1 MDYSKLYRQAAA
13 AYSLLP
19 QLLTPG
25 RALPPL
31 QIYVE
36 VTYQCNL
43 RCRFCQFLNPP
54 PDGAER
60 AATGRP
66 RSNPRPELSNA
77 QWRRILAQAPRSAL
91 VSFSGGEPFA
101 RAGFIELAEATARR
115 NKVHIYTN
123 ATRIDPETAA
133 RLIALGPGS
142 LVGSGLVLVDVS
154 LEGLAATHDRIVG
167 CRNAFHRTTAA
178 VKHLVA
184 ERSRRHRR
192 YPLIELKV
200 VITRDNLLQLT
211 ELFGLAE
218 ALGADLFN
226 IMALNTLP
234 HAGRSAAGGGDAGAD
249 PLRPPPAV
257 VEVDP
262 DLLGRELQR
271 LERAAAGSP
280 TRIRTTPQGFG
291 MEEMVRYYRGDL
303 PANRY
308 RCHFPWYAFGITAF
322 GDAVICPYALL
333 GPIDPAAPWALV
345 NSGKARAFRNLLR
358 QHQLLPG
365 CLGCCMM
372 VPKT

>member
-36 VTYQCNL
+36 VTYHCNL
-43 RCRFCQFLNPP
+43 RCRFCQFLNPSP
-54 PDGAER
+54 AGAES
-60 AATGRP
+60 AAADRP
-66 RSNPRPELSNA
+66 RPRPEITNA
-77 QWRRILAQAPRSAL
+77 EWRRILAQAPRSAL

-101 RAGFIELAEATARR
+101 RPGFIELAETTARR

-123 ATRIDPETAA
+123 ATRIDPDTAA
-133 RLIALGPGS
+133 RLIALGPRGMF
-142 LVGSGLVLVDVS
+142 GSGLVLIDVS
-154 LEGLAATHDRIVG
+154 LEGLPATHDRIVG
-167 CRNAFHRTTAA
+167 REGAFQRTTAA
-178 VKHLVA
+178 VKRLVS

-200 VITRDNLLQLT
+200 VITGDNLLELT
-211 ELFGLAE
+211 DLFGVAE

-226 IMALNTLP
+226 VMVLNTIP
-234 HAGRSAAGGGDAGAD
+234 HAGRSAASGGAAAAD

-262 DLLGRELQR
+262 DLLDRELKR
-271 LERAAAGSP
+271 LERAAAGSR
-280 TRIRTTPQGFG
+280 TRIRTTPQGFS
-291 MEEMVRYYRGDL
+291 MEEIVRYYRGDL

-322 GDAVICPYALL
+322 GDGVICPYALL

-372 VPKT
+372 VPKP